1 MSNRRVVSRQGAALA
16 SALLVAVAVAL
27 RPHPE
32 TARAEN
38 AGAIPEDARA
48 LLARAFSNRYDIDTR
63 EIVDIVVRNDS
74 GAERRRR
81 LEVATK
87 RIDGRFHSLGR
98 FIEPDTLRGAAIL
111 SIENG
116 DRSDD
121 HFLFLRTLQRMR
133 RLSSRQ
139 RADAFMGT
147 GLTYEDFERRR
158 VDDYDARF
166 LPSTT
171 VAGEAVRVVEGLS
184 RFDSAYARV
193 EFFIAGADTAILE
206 TRYYKRDA
214 EHPFK
219 ILHAPREETRTFAG
233 RPLPTHLRVEDL
245 ARRTETEVW
254 IEQLAVNPE
263 LDDGLF
269 TSAALEVGR
278 PIPGLD
284 SSR

>member
-1 MSNRRVVSRQGAALA
+1 LLA
-16 SALLVAVAVAL
+16 SALLVSVAPW
-27 RPHPE
+27 PHSE
-32 TARAEN
+32 AAGAESVD
-38 AGAIPEDARA
+38 AIPEDARA

-63 EIVDIVVRNDS
+63 EIVDIVVRDGS

-87 RIDGRFHSLGR
+87 RIGGRFHSLGR
-98 FIEPDTLRGAAIL
+98 FTEPHTLRGAAIL
-111 SIENG
+111 SIEND

-121 HFLFLRTLQRMR
+121 HFLYLRTLQRVR

-139 RADAFMGT
+139 RAGAFMGT

-158 VDDYDARF
+158 VDDYDVRL

-171 VAGEAVRVVEGLS
+171 VTGEVVRVVEGRP

-193 EFFIAGADTAILE
+193 EFFIADADTAILE
-206 TRYYKRDA
+206 TRYYKRGA
-214 EHPFK
+214 GRPFK
-219 ILHAPREETRTFAG
+219 ILHAPREATRTIAAHS
-233 RPLPTHLRVEDL
+233 LPTHLLVEDL

>member
-1 MSNRRVVSRQGAALA
+1 MSDRRALPRRGAALA
-16 SALLVAVAVAL
+16 SALLFGVLVAL
-27 RPHPE
+27 RPHPD
-32 TARAEN
+32 AVRAEL
-38 AGAIPEDARA
+38 ADAIPEGPRA

-63 EIVDIVVRNDS
+63 EIVDIAVRNGS
-74 GAERRRR
+74 GAEQRRR

-87 RIDGRFHSLGR
+87 RIGGRFHSLGR
-98 FIEPDTLRGAAIL
+98 FIEPPYLRGAAIL

-121 HFLFLRTLQRMR
+121 HFLYLRTLQRVR

-139 RADAFMGT
+139 RADSFMGT

-158 VDDYDARF
+158 VDDYDVRF
-166 LPSTT
+166 LAPTK
-171 VAGEAVRVVEGLS
+171 VAGDAVRVVEGLP

-193 EFFIAGADTAILE
+193 EFFIAGSDMAILE

-214 EHPFK
+214 ERPFK
-219 ILHAPREETRTFAG
+219 ILHAPRETTRAFAG
-233 RPLPTHLRVEDL
+233 HLLPTYLRVENL

-254 IEQLAVNPE
+254 IEQLSVNPD

-269 TSAALEVGR
+269 TGAALEVGR

-284 SSR
+284 SSW

>member
-1 MSNRRVVSRQGAALA
+1 VALA
-16 SALLVAVAVAL
+16 SALLFAVVVVL
-27 RPHPE
+27 WPHLEPV
-32 TARAEN
+32 RAEL
-38 AGAIPEDARA
+38 ADAIPEGPRA

-63 EIVDIVVRNDS
+63 EIVDIAVRNGS
-74 GAERRRR
+74 GAEQRRR

-87 RIDGRFHSLGR
+87 RIGGRFHSLGR
-98 FIEPDTLRGAAIL
+98 FTEPPYLRGAAIL

-121 HFLFLRTLQRMR
+121 HFLYLRTLQRVR

-139 RADAFMGT
+139 RADSFMGT

-158 VDDYDARF
+158 VDDYDVRF
-166 LPSTT
+166 LPLTT
-171 VAGEAVRVVEGLS
+171 IAGEVVRVVEGLP

-193 EFFIAGADTAILE
+193 EFFIAGSDMAILE

-219 ILHAPREETRTFAG
+219 ILHAPRKTTRTFAG
-233 RPLPTHLRVEDL
+233 HPLPTYLRVENLD
-245 ARRTETEVW
+245 RRTETEVR
-254 IEQLAVNPE
+254 IEQLAVTPD
-263 LDDGLF
+263 LDVGLF